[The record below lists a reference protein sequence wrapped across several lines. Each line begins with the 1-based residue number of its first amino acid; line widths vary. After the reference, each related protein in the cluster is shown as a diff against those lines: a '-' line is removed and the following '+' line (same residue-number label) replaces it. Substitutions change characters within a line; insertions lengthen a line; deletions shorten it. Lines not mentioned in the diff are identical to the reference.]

1 MINVTTPDG
10 WIDYSRFWDEVA
22 DPLWNIRDTWNNL
35 YRKAVVEQHL
45 LDPKCVEYKVP
56 AGSIVFISAVDMVSV
71 LEIARKWAIMHQP
84 TADTAVLDRVKSD
97 TGFASAVR
105 LRRMENHPTCISGD
119 TMYIRLNPAKLMDD
133 HVVEVMDL
141 CTDIIALMPTALQN
155 TRRCDDMA
163 WLINTVVSELYT
175 VYHAYCEHLIAV
187 LDTEGEDVSDVKLDK
202 FVKDNVIGY
211 LDKNELWSINE
222 AAEEIWLTEQD
233 IAERKRKERE
243 AREAEERRKREEEH
257 AKEAERQREID
268 AQNLMSEYQKRKQTF
283 NDIIN
288 TLSNG
293 NIVIDDIEKVITYF
307 NEDHSDWDVK
317 NEHIRYAEVLTT
329 TVRFI
334 ATVTGCNLD
343 TLTDVEIAKRFIT
356 CFGFVDFECNCE
368 WLKDELSLP
377 NDEMLDARIESVN
390 YILQKIHRKGD
401 NAHIHIITTEQLG
414 CGNMVSIEVIKK

>member
-35 YRKAVVEQHL
+35 YRKAVVEKHL

-56 AGSIVFISAVDMVSV
+56 VGGIVFISAVDMVSV

-97 TGFASAVR
+97 TVFASAVR
-105 LRRMENHPTCISGD
+105 LRRMENHPTCVSGS
-119 TMYIRLNPAKLMDD
+119 TMYIRLNPARLMDD

-155 TRRCDDMA
+155 KRRCDDMA

-175 VYHAYCEHLIAV
+175 VYRAYCEHLIAV

-243 AREAEERRKREEEH
+243 EREAKERAEYAKVEAARRAEEEAAREAAHKTKWKEFEH
-257 AKEAERQREID
+257 NYEVLKTVLAEDDLMLTNKSDLDEFFAKGYTPEFEKEGKASFIARLIKALKFIGVMYGCDSDDVDYLTKLYGNCHRCVRFEIQ
-268 AQNLMSEYQKRKQTF
+268 ASTLM
-283 NDIIN
+283 NA
-288 TLSNG
+288 
-293 NIVIDDIEKVITYF
+293 IDV
-307 NEDHSDWDVK
+307 NED
-317 NEHIRYAEVLTT
+317 I
-329 TVRFI
+329 
-334 ATVTGCNLD
+334 
-343 TLTDVEIAKRFIT
+343 
-356 CFGFVDFECNCE
+356 
-368 WLKDELSLP
+368 
-377 NDEMLDARIESVN
+377 LDA
-390 YILQKIHRKGD
+390 KID
-401 NAHIHIITTEQLG
+401 NANECFKYIVNSEGKHLHILET
-414 CGNMVSIEVIKK
+414 EVIGDTMLTLEIVD

>member
-1 MINVTTPDG
+1 MINVTTPIG
-10 WIDYSRFWDEVA
+10 WIDYSRFWDEMA
-22 DPLWNIRDTWNNL
+22 DPLWNIRDTWINL
-35 YRKAVVEQHL
+35 YRKAVTEKHSL
-45 LDPKCVEYKVP
+45 NPKCVEYKVP
-56 AGSIVFISAVDMVSV
+56 AGSVVFTNTVDMVSV
-71 LEIARKWAIMHQP
+71 LETARKWAIMHQP

-105 LRRMENHPTCISGD
+105 LLRMANLPTRIVGD
-119 TMYIRLNPAKLMDD
+119 TVYTRLNPAKLMDE

-155 TRRCDDMA
+155 KRRCDDMA
-163 WLINTVVSELYT
+163 WLIGTVVSELYT
-175 VYHAYCEHLIAV
+175 VYHAYCEYLIAV
-187 LDTEGEDVSDVKLDK
+187 LDADGEDVSGIKLDK

-211 LDKNELWSINE
+211 LDKNELWSISE
-222 AAEEIWLTEQD
+222 ADEEIWLTEQD

-243 AREAEERRKREEEH
+243 AREAEERRKREEER

-268 AQNLMSEYQKRKQTF
+268 AKNHKSEYQKRKQMF
-283 NDIIN
+283 NDITSTLIN
-288 TLSNG
+288 G
-293 NIVIDDIEKVITYF
+293 GMVIDDIEKVTKYF

-317 NEHIRYAEVLTT
+317 NEHIRYAEVLTA

-334 ATVTGCNLD
+334 ATVTGYNLD
-343 TLTDVEIAKRFIT
+343 AVTDVEIAKRFIT
-356 CFGFVDFECNCE
+356 CFGFLDFECNYA

-377 NDEMLDARIESVN
+377 SYEALDSRIESVN
-390 YILQKIHRKGD
+390 YILQKIHRKSD